1 MKLTLLSIILLSAII
16 CPQEIITSKNSL
28 NLSFVENNFKA
39 YDSVIVYNKSNV
51 NLEINDI
58 YSVYA
63 SGFIL
68 DIYLSDTTINSGV
81 TWENDFHD
89 PFSISAN
96 DSAKLVFS
104 YPLWMPKQ
112 NIISEVWSDSI
123 IIKSNSITNPEI
135 RLPIMID
142 FPVSVKEEEIPN
154 SFYLLRNYPNPFNP
168 ETTIEYSIPNSTHVE
183 LILYNIVGKK
193 VIELENKFKQ
203 AGKHKINLNA
213 KNLSSGIYFVHMKT
227 IDYKKSIKIVLLK

>member
-81 TWENDFHD
+81 TWENDFPD
-89 PFSISAN
+89 PFMIPSN
-96 DSAKLVFS
+96 DSAELVFS
-104 YPLWMPKQ
+104 YPLWVPKQ
-112 NIISEVWSDSI
+112 NKINEVWSDTV
-123 IIKSNSITNPEI
+123 IIKSNSFTNPKL
-135 RLPIMID
+135 RLPTMID
-142 FPVSVKEEEIPN
+142 FPVNIKEDERLN
-154 SFYLLRNYPNPFNP
+154 SYYLLRNYPNPFNP
-168 ETTIEYSIPNSTHVE
+168 ETTIEYSIPTSTHVE
-183 LILYNIVGKK
+183 LILYNITGKK
-193 VIELENKFKQ
+193 IIDLESKFKQ
-203 AGKHKINLNA
+203 AGIHKVNLKTINLP
-213 KNLSSGIYFVHMKT
+213 SGIYFVYMKT